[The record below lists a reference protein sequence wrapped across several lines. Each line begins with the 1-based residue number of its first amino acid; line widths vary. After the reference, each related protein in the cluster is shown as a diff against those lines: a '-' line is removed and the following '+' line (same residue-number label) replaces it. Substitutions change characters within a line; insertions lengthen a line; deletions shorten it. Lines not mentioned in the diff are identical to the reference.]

1 MHPETTMNTRLL
13 TKLTCVMFTTSTA
26 YNEQRLSSGGV
37 QVFKDR
43 EAYSVKLHSILSS
56 FVKSGTIKK
65 CLRSM
70 YYSMSLRIS
79 PECYWKWPL
88 WDLKRQQTS
97 HLNCVFVSEFWFT
110 CKLLLRHKTRDQMGS
125 QQPRHPSTRSCSDP
139 WLNRSHYYVFP
150 VSSTEVGM
158 DHTHFG
164 THHHLWHG
172 YGTIAM
178 TDTCTTTDRL
188 TYKVPTTASVLLLL
202 LKVSPGT

>member
-13 TKLTCVMFTTSTA
+13 TKLTCVMFTTSKA

-139 WLNRSHYYVFP
+139 WLNRSHYYVFQWALRKWGWTTPILELIIIYGMVMALLQWQIP
-150 VSSTEVGM
+150 VQRQT
-158 DHTHFG
+158 D
-164 THHHLWHG
+164 WHIK
-172 YGTIAM
+172 Y
-178 TDTCTTTDRL
+178 
-188 TYKVPTTASVLLLL
+188 PQLLLCYCC
-202 LKVSPGT
+202 S